1 MRFIRPLELDPM
13 AHFTQSTSK
22 VIHFLSF
29 FKRVNNDF
37 MIIVR
42 LSMYV
47 TMFTTVSITFLR
59 LLVWYASLLL
69 GFALALFFLFDLNE
83 QAQKA
88 KTMRDKIMD
97 ETLFRKEFFSGMLS
111 YFLRVLVMMTGEQDF
126 GNLRSEGRFEHHPLT
141 SRLVFLAFLF
151 LITIVLFSFLNA
163 MAISDI
169 RDIRTKVLNQ

>member
-1 MRFIRPLELDPM
+1 
-13 AHFTQSTSK
+13 
-22 VIHFLSF
+22 
-29 FKRVNNDF
+29 
-37 MIIVR
+37 
-42 LSMYV
+42 
-47 TMFTTVSITFLR
+47 
-59 LLVWYASLLL
+59 
-69 GFALALFFLFDLNE
+69 LALFFLFDLNE